1 MQVPAHT
8 QTTNNEQRERRKKNE
23 KNDRAVWQTIY
34 DERRI
39 DDYIAAKE
47 IVNREKLEFELDG
60 YSVEHETS
68 HAARR
73 MPSCCF
79 LSSFSRGPM
88 YTVKIAAIFALK
100 KKNGCFSDVF
110 RQNHKNSGRF

>member
-1 MQVPAHT
+1 MA
-8 QTTNNEQRERRKKNE
+8 ELCDGAI
-23 KNDRAVWQTIY
+23 NDEGRLG
-34 DERRI
+34 
-39 DDYIAAKE
+39 DYIAAKE
-47 IVNREKLEFELDG
+47 IANREKMEFELDG
-60 YSVEHETS
+60 NSAEHETS

-100 KKNGCFSDVF
+100 KKERLFF
-110 RQNHKNSGRF
+110 

>member
-1 MQVPAHT
+1 MQIPAHT
-8 QTTNNEQRERRKKNE
+8 QTTNNEQRERRKNE
-23 KNDRAVWQTIY
+23 KNNRAAWQAIY

-39 DDYIAAKE
+39 GDYIAAKE
-47 IVNREKLEFELDG
+47 IANREKMEFELDG
-60 YSVEHETS
+60 NSAEHETS

-100 KKNGCFSDVF
+100 KKKNGCFSDVF